1 MKITKI
7 DIMQVHTKRPRW
19 RPVVCRIYTDEGIYG
34 DGDTALTFGVGAFA
48 AVGMLRDLAKLL
60 IGCDPLDTEVLWN
73 KCYRDTFWGQNAGPI
88 QFAAMSCLDIALWDI
103 KGKFFN
109 VPIYKLLGGKR
120 RNSLRTYA
128 SQLQYGWYQ
137 EGIKI
142 AGTTQEYVN
151 AALSDKNEGYDA
163 VKFDFFTYDV
173 DKRNFT
179 TNERVGLLKPYY
191 VELIEERVAS
201 VREAVGKEVDII
213 VENHAYTD
221 VNSAIQLGKRLE
233 KYNILYYEEPTT
245 PDPRLTKLVHD
256 EVNIPLASGERIYS
270 RWQYAPYFENGSLN
284 IIQPDIGNCGGI
296 TEAKKICDM
305 ANVYDVG
312 VQAHVCSSPLATAAA
327 LHLECV
333 IPNFVIHEH
342 HVFNLYDFNKELCIY
357 DYQPVNG
364 QYFIPDLPGLGSEL
378 SEYALTHCEKF
389 TVE

>member
-128 SQLQYGWYQ
+128 CQLQYGWYQ

-151 AALSDKNEGYDA
+151 AALSAQNEGYDA

-191 VELIEERVAS
+191 VELIEERVAG
-201 VREAVGKEVDII
+201 VRDAVGKEVDII

-221 VNSAIQLGKRLE
+221 VNSAIQIGKRLE

-245 PDPRLTKLVHD
+245 PDPRLTKLVHN

-364 QYFIPDLPGLGSEL
+364 QYFIPDLPGLGNEL